1 MFCGL
6 NCVNR
11 NKDLE
16 FNITEQD
23 IMDLYYKQ
31 YGKCVLS
38 GEKLTII
45 ANLSDGEI
53 NDYNLSI

>member
-1 MFCGL
+1 MIIVNNYKKVYLIMFCGL

-31 YGKCVLS
+31 SDKCVLS
-38 GEKLTII
+38 GE
-45 ANLSDGEI
+45 NLQ
-53 NDYNLSI
+53 